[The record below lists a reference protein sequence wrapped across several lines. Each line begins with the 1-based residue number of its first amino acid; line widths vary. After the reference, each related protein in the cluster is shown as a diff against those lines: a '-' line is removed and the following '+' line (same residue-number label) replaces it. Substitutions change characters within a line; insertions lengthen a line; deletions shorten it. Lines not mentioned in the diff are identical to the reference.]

1 MRRNLPDGRQVR
13 SRRVIALMVMFA
25 LGAAT
30 VAMVGGWLVMARQG
44 RSEIVLTHIS
54 TAELRDAGLV
64 LNTPTSTLRVSEQ
77 KAIRTTLKNY
87 PAGATV
93 LQVVLA
99 QVRSIPGESPS
110 FNKACWIVSVH
121 PTGGSFTA
129 NGTPGKWELALV
141 NAESGHWLFT
151 TVFGV

>member
-1 MRRNLPDGRQVR
+1 
-13 SRRVIALMVMFA
+13 MFA

-44 RSEIVLTHIS
+44 RSEIVVTHIS
-54 TAELRDAGLV
+54 AAELKGAGSV
-64 LNTPTSTLRVSEQ
+64 LNMPTSTPRVSEQ
-77 KAIRTTLKNY
+77 KAIRATLKNY
-87 PAGATV
+87 PAGAKV

-99 QVRSIPGESPS
+99 QLRSIPGESLP
-110 FNKACWIVSVH
+110 FNKTCWVVSVH